1 MLGVNEPLHLISFLE
16 WFVRVIKKS
25 KYIGSRLQRANDAK
39 ETPHYKWVL
48 IVTELLNIAVN
59 DFDAKKSAHCSQVL
73 VVTELVVSGTQCNQ
87 NDNASDIEKVDG
99 DAQCKRGLT
108 NFGV

>member
-16 WFVRVIKKS
+16 WLVRVVKKS
-25 KYIGSRLQRANDAK
+25 KYIESRLQRANDAK
-39 ETPHYKWVL
+39 EIPHYKWVL
-48 IVTELLNIAVN
+48 IVTELLNTAVN
-59 DFDAKKSAHCSQVL
+59 NFDAKKSAHCSQVL

-99 DAQCKRGLT
+99 EAQCNRGLT

>member
-1 MLGVNEPLHLISFLE
+1 M
-16 WFVRVIKKS
+16 
-25 KYIGSRLQRANDAK
+25 QK
-39 ETPHYKWVL
+39 ETAHYKWVL
-48 IVTELLNIAVN
+48 IVTELFNIAVN

-99 DAQCKRGLT
+99 DARCKRGLT
-108 NFGV
+108 NFGI